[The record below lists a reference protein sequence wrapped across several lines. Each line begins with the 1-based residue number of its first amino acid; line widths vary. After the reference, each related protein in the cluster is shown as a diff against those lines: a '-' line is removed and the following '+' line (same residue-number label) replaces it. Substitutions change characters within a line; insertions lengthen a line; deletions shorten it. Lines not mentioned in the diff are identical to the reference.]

1 MGQASDTWVD
11 DFLLFLASERGLSRS
26 TLMSYAFDI
35 KDFFEKTNY
44 QVPDIQS
51 VTNYFK
57 ILKANGLKETSIN
70 RKISCLK
77 VFFKFL
83 KREGYIDHNPTYS
96 LELKKTWIKPPKILK
111 TEDLERFFKAIALD
125 SVEGLRDYALFM
137 LMYASG
143 LRVSEVI
150 GLEITHLKDGFVF
163 VRGKGNKERIVPVA
177 PVAINAVDDYLKYR
191 DDANKWLFLDQKGMP
206 ISRFTVFKRLKN
218 YLKKAGLDLVY
229 SPHSFRHA
237 FATHLLDGKA
247 DLRLIQELLGHS
259 NIKTTDRYTHVAKE
273 RLIKSFDEFHPKP

>member
-1 MGQASDTWVD
+1 MEKASDTWVD

-44 QVPDIQS
+44 KVPDIQS

-57 ILKANGLKETSIN
+57 ILKASGLKETSIN

-96 LELKKTWIKPPKILK
+96 VELKKTWIKPPKILK

-191 DDANKWLFLDQKGMP
+191 DDANKWLFLDEKGMP

>member
-1 MGQASDTWVD
+1 MGKANDSWVD
-11 DFLLFLASERGLSRS
+11 DFLMFLASERGLSRS

-35 KDFFEKTNY
+35 KDFFEKT
-44 QVPDIQS
+44 QFKEPTLQT
-51 VTNYFK
+51 VTEYFK
-57 ILKANGLKETSIN
+57 VLKANGLKETSIN

-83 KREGYIDHNPTYS
+83 KREGYIDKNPSYGI
-96 LELKKTWIKPPKILK
+96 ELKKTWIKPPKVLK
-111 TEDLERFFKAIALD
+111 TSDLELFFKAIPLD
-125 SVEGLRDYALFM
+125 GIEGRRDLALFM

-143 LRVSEVI
+143 LRVSEVVS
-150 GLEITHLKDGFVF
+150 LEIAHLKDGFVL
-163 VRGKGNKERIVPVA
+163 VKGKGNKERIVPVA
-177 PVAINAVDDYLKYR
+177 PVATEAVDYYLKYR
-191 DDANKWLFLDQKGMP
+191 NDANKHLFLDDKGNP
-206 ISRFTVFKRLKN
+206 LTRFFVFRKLKE
-218 YLKKAGLDLVY
+218 YLKKANLESVF
-229 SPHSFRHA
+229 SPHSLRHA